1 VPTVSPVHRTRLRT
15 TSRRVRDP
23 ILELHWLAAWLEG
36 EGHFRFK
43 SSPQVRGY
51 TTDRDVARHAW
62 SILSTLFGP
71 ASLRENQHGSERRK
85 RCYEVAGYGTTAA
98 RCLLAIYALMGA
110 RRQCQIRGALGPW
123 RVRVA

>member
-1 VPTVSPVHRTRLRT
+1 MNTIPAKYTKHKTRLLA
-15 TSRRVRDP
+15 VPDA

-43 SSPQVRGY
+43 GSPQVRGY
-51 TTDRDVARHAW
+51 TTDRDVARRAW

-85 RCYEVAGYGTTAA
+85 RCYEVAGYGATAVQ
-98 RCLLAIYALMGA
+98 CLLAIYALMGS
-110 RRQCQIRGALGPW
+110 RRQKQIRTALSPW
-123 RVRVA
+123 RLRRT